1 MWRGEIMTQIKLPNL
16 KCTKRP
22 NGCLAYYFR
31 YVVNGQR
38 KVISLGNTRTS
49 NNKQIRLRYTDAQN
63 IAYNQ
68 QLGLTPAIQI
78 VEEGQQPVF
87 LAQIFDDWV
96 SHEKNRSK
104 SWIRDLHN
112 IKHFVIFFGQE
123 SDWNVKQKRV
133 TKECKI
139 DLAALTSKDINNF
152 YNDQYKHHSNQ
163 TVSHRNKYLNP
174 LYTWLENEK
183 ILEDNYYSRKAK
195 LKDPSDGKVPYQVLT
210 RDQAITIVDNAPNDF
225 CHVLWAIMLDT
236 ALSPVDAVGL
246 KRSKDLIYG
255 GDDNIPCIVT
265 TRKKSGK
272 ISAIAMS
279 TELVNLG
286 EDVWNL
292 EGDYSKSNQKF
303 TQVCNKLGI
312 DQNPGEKL
320 SQYSFR
326 HSLATHLVNQG
337 QPLDQVQRAL
347 GHTLGSKVTE
357 GYLANQI
364 ASEVNQQKQAT
375 KRTA

>member
-1 MWRGEIMTQIKLPNL
+1 MTKLHLPNL
-16 KCTKRP
+16 SIEKR
-22 NGCLAYYFR
+22 NGYISYYYR
-31 YVVNGQR
+31 YVHKGKR
-38 KVISLGNTRTS
+38 FRISLGNTRVNT
-49 NNKQIRLRYTDAQN
+49 NTQIKARYKDAMNQ
-63 IAYNQ
+63 AYNLIHGITIGQ
-68 QLGLTPAIQI
+68 PV
-78 VEEGQQPVF
+78 VEEGQKPVF
-87 LAQIFDDWV
+87 LAEIFDDWV
-96 SHEKNRSK
+96 AHEKNRSK
-104 SWIRDLHN
+104 TWLRDLHN
-112 IKHFVIFFGQE
+112 MKHFVLFFGQE
-123 SDWNVKQKRV
+123 SDWNRSQKRV
-133 TKECKI
+133 NKDCKI

-210 RDQAITIVDNAPNDF
+210 RDQAVQIVDNAPNDF

-236 ALSPVDAVGL
+236 ALSPVDAVNL
-246 KRSKDLIYG
+246 NRSRDLIYG

-279 TELVNLG
+279 TELINLG
-286 EDVWNL
+286 DNVFNL
-292 EGDYSKSNQKF
+292 EGDYKKSNHQF
-303 TQVCNKLGI
+303 TKVCKQLGI
-312 DQNPGEKL
+312 KQNPGEKL

-364 ASEVNQQKQAT
+364 ANEVNQQKQAT
-375 KRTA
+375 EKRTA